1 MNTGN
6 KKCRNNASQLASYE
20 PCEHPEFKLS
30 LGPLICVMPFSC
42 NISCFYYLTTFYYE
56 LCKNLSV
63 LSFFL
68 KILPTLMT
76 HRSQNFPLLKS
87 HKHIYI
93 KREKY
98 WL

>member
-63 LSFFL
+63 LSFF
-68 KILPTLMT
+68 
-76 HRSQNFPLLKS
+76 
-87 HKHIYI
+87 
-93 KREKY
+93 
-98 WL
+98 